1 MEIDLPVVITAEG
14 VLAGVDRD
22 YERELFVVNGL
33 DMIPDPHKLDRAWIG
48 E

>member
-14 VLAGVDRD
+14 VQADIDRD
-22 YERELFVVNGL
+22 YERGLFVVNGL
-33 DMIPDPHKLDRAWIG
+33 DVIPDPHKLDRGWIG

>member
-1 MEIDLPVVITAEG
+1 MEIGLPVVITAER
-14 VLAGVDRD
+14 VQADIDRD

-33 DMIPDPHKLDRAWIG
+33 DVIPDPHKLDRGWIG